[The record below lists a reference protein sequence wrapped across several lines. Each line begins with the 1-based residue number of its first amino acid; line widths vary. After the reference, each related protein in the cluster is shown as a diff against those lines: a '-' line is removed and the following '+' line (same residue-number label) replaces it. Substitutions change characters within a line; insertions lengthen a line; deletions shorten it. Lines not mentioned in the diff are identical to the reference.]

1 VNLIPDRI
9 QPVLKSWV
17 AGLGAIA
24 TALIA
29 LAPGLPTQ
37 WQIPLAGVLAV
48 ATAYVTWLMPNLQR
62 FIDQDEYEGS
72 PPDVVAAP
80 VPDASPDDVVTPAD
94 PDQPAAGVPPSDT
107 SAAATEPD
115 GAVSAPVDDGAALE

>member
-1 VNLIPDRI
+1 MNLIPDRI

-37 WQIPLAGVLAV
+37 WQIPLASVVAAATWV
-48 ATAYVTWLMPNLQR
+48 ATYAVPNLQR

-72 PPDVVAAP
+72 PPDAVPAP
-80 VPDASPDDVVTPAD
+80 VPDASPDVVVTPAD
-94 PDQPAAGVPPSDT
+94 PGQPAAGVPPSDT
-107 SAAATEPD
+107 SDAATESD
-115 GAVSAPVDDGAALE
+115 GANPAPDDDGAALG